1 MTELATTDHETR
13 SLTFET
19 RGLTL
24 RGTAYIPD
32 RADHPFPT
40 IVMCHGFTGNRIE
53 TGRLFVTLARRMV
66 TMGIAAVAFDRQGHG
81 ESDGEFYDTTV
92 TDDVADT
99 HALLDH
105 IAELDRDFEGTLP
118 TGTHTV
124 EPKDSTDRFG

>member
-66 TMGIAAVAFDRQGHG
+66 TMGDRCNGASMILAHAFG
-81 ESDGEFYDTTV
+81 
-92 TDDVADT
+92 
-99 HALLDH
+99 LDQ
-105 IAELDRDFEGTLP
+105 P
-118 TGTHTV
+118 T
-124 EPKDSTDRFG
+124 